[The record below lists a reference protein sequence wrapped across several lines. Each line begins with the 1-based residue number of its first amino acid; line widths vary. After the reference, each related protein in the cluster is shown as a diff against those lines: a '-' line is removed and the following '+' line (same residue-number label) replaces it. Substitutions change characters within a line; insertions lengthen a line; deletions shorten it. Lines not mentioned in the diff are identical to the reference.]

1 MRRPPRIVII
11 GAGAGGLAAACDH
24 AREGLDVV
32 VIERAA
38 AEGGKM
44 RQVEVNGAR
53 IDAGPTVFTMRWV
66 FEQLFADAGQSF
78 GSAVSLTPAHLLAR
92 HGWTD
97 GSRLDLHAD
106 VDTSVEEISRF
117 AGAGEARAFRQFM
130 SDCRSVHDTL
140 QHTFMAAQK
149 PGPVSLALRV
159 GNLSRLLTLRPFDR
173 YWDVLKR
180 TFSDARLQQL
190 FGRYSTYVGSSPF
203 LAPATLMLIAHVEQ
217 QGVWIPEGGMHGV
230 AQAMRR
236 LAESQGARFRFGEEA
251 SEVLLEN
258 SRTSAVRLKGG
269 EVIPAD
275 AVIFNG
281 DTNALASGLLGAPAS
296 RAAGSMAPAPRSLSA
311 ATWCARAKAEGFPLA
326 YHSVLFGPDYRGEF
340 DAIFRERSISRMPT
354 VYICAQDRV
363 QSQAAEGPERLLI
376 LVNAPAMSDLRAD
389 DAASARDAALRT
401 MQACGLD
408 IAGGLSPAVQTAP
421 QDFDALFP
429 GSAGALY
436 GAANHSPFASF
447 TRPGAASAIPGLY
460 FAGGSAHPGP
470 GVPMATLSGRLAAE
484 RLLADLSG

>member
-1 MRRPPRIVII
+1 MRRTPRIVII
-11 GAGAGGLAAACDH
+11 GAGAGGLAAACDL

-66 FEQLFADAGQSF
+66 FERLFADAGKSF
-78 GSAVSLTPAHLLAR
+78 DTAVALTPAHLLAR

-106 VDTSVEEISRF
+106 VDTSAEEIGRF
-117 AGAGEARAFRQFM
+117 AGAPEARAFRQFM

-159 GNLSRLLTLRPFDR
+159 GSLSRLLKLRPFDR
-173 YWDVLKR
+173 YWDVLRR
-180 TFSDARLQQL
+180 TFSDPRLQQL

-217 QGVWIPEGGMHGV
+217 QGVWVPEGGMNAV

-236 LAESQGARFRFGEEA
+236 LAESQGARFCIGEEA
-251 SEVLLEN
+251 SEILLEN
-258 SRTSAVRLKGG
+258 SRTSAVRLKSG

-275 AVIFNG
+275 AIVFNG
-281 DTNALASGLLGAPAS
+281 DTNALAAGLFGAAVRRAAYPAS
-296 RAAGSMAPAPRSLSA
+296 PASRSLSA
-311 ATWCARAKAEGFPLA
+311 VTWCARAECKGFPLA

-354 VYICAQDRV
+354 VYVCAQDRV
-363 QSQAAEGPERLLI
+363 QSRTTVGPERTLI
-376 LVNAPAMSDLRAD
+376 LINAPATVSLNE
-389 DAASARDAALRT
+389 DAATQAQVAALRT
-401 MQACGLD
+401 MKACGLD
-408 IAGGLSPAVQTAP
+408 IVGGLSPAVQTAP

-429 GSAGALY
+429 GSGGALY

-484 RLLADLSG
+484 KLLADLTG